1 MRVLFLASWFPTRVH
16 PTHGNFVE
24 KHARTVATAHELFV
38 LNIQADPQL
47 AHGQFEVD
55 KWQKEEYAG
64 LTVYFG
70 QTETTPSWRRI
81 WLRAKAWRMGL
92 RIYRKQF
99 GRPAIVHA
107 HVLLDAG
114 IVAAFHQ
121 LFTGIPFVVT
131 EHSTAYWTPDALP
144 GLRGALG
151 SWATRRAAFMLPV
164 TTALGQAMQNQHGLQ
179 GRYRTVGNVV
189 DTQIFHYTQPPER
202 PPFTFLHV
210 SNFRDWHKNVSGLLR
225 AFKSATELTTHP
237 LKLKLAG
244 DGNLTDWQSSIAELK
259 LKPAAI
265 ELSGPHS
272 ETEIATLM
280 RSAHGFVLF
289 SNVENQPVVILEAL
303 SSGRPCI
310 ATPVGGLPELI
321 GPENGML
328 VPTGDESAMTTALLK
343 IVNDYQDFDGPGISK
358 TTVEI
363 CGESAIRDAF
373 SEVYTLALQSKT
385 NG

>member
-24 KHARTVATAHELFV
+24 KHARTVASAHELFV

-47 AHGQFEVD
+47 ARRQFKVEN
-55 KWQKEEYAG
+55 WQKEDYAG

-70 QTETTPSWRRI
+70 QNEATPSWQRI

-92 RIYRKQF
+92 ENYRKQF
-99 GRPAIVHA
+99 GQPTIVHA

-114 IVAAFHQ
+114 IVAGFYH
-121 LFTGIPFVVT
+121 LFTGVPFVVT
-131 EHSTAYWTPDALP
+131 EHSTAYWSSDALP
-144 GLRGALG
+144 GLRGVLG
-151 SWATRRAAFMLPV
+151 RWAVRRAAFMLPV
-164 TTALGQAMQNQHGLQ
+164 TTALGKTMQDQHGLH

-189 DTQIFHYTQPPER
+189 NTEVFHYTKPPKQ
-202 PPFTFLHV
+202 PPFTFLHI

-225 AFKSATELTTHP
+225 AFKSATELSAHP
-237 LKLKLAG
+237 LKLRLAG

-259 LKPAAI
+259 LKPEAI

-272 ETEIATLM
+272 ETEIATLI
-280 RSAHGFVLF
+280 RSAHAFVLF

-321 GPENGML
+321 SPENGIL
-328 VPTGDESAMTTALLK
+328 VPVSDESAMTTALLE
-343 IVNDYQDFDGPGISK
+343 IVNKYKGFDGPGIRK
-358 TTVEI
+358 RTVEI

-373 SEVYTLALQSKT
+373 SEVYALALQSRT